1 MFLNYYF
8 YWFPLLFILLAFAAI
23 VEGRREVPG
32 QGLLHYRTALFCF
45 FSVGMILLSG
55 FRPMDFGADDDTYYE
70 AFIGSSDYIDLWS
83 LKYEYEISY
92 FNMEHGFV
100 LYMYFLKLFGSDQI
114 VLFLSTALITIAINA
129 KLILK
134 FSPYA
139 LFSLLIYFS
148 GVYFQKDLN
157 QIRFGLVSALAFL
170 SAYLFLSRRNA
181 LGVMI
186 YLLGVF
192 IHIGSALSIVSL
204 LFSRV
209 KLKPRFSILLLLFSV
224 FLSGKGLASY
234 LINLVPKGT
243 VLGEKLAFYLN
254 SKEYSYQISLVD
266 PVNMKNIF
274 LVAFFSYFY
283 KFYSARFNYFYF
295 FYNLLVFYACFRIVF
310 SDFAIVA
317 ARIAALFSFVDFIL
331 IPMMVIILKPRLLGK
346 ILLFTYCCLIFSF
359 ILKNP
364 NWSDFSMEQLYGI

>member
-157 QIRFGLVSALAFL
+157 QIRFGLVSSLAFL
-170 SAYLFLSRRNA
+170 TAYLFLNRKNT
-181 LGVMI
+181 LGVI
-186 YLLGVF
+186 VYLFGVF
-192 IHIGSALSIVSL
+192 IHIGSLVSIVSL
-204 LFSRV
+204 ILSRF
-209 KLKPRFSILLLLFSV
+209 KLKPRISIVLLVFSITI
-224 FLSGKGLASY
+224 SGRGLASY
-234 LINLVPKGT
+234 FINLIPKST
-243 VLGEKLAFYLN
+243 VLGEKIAYYIN
-254 SKEYSYQISLVD
+254 SKVYSYQISLFD
-266 PVNMKNIF
+266 PINMKNIF
-274 LVAFFSYFY
+274 S
-283 KFYSARFNYFYF
+283 
-295 FYNLLVFYACFRIVF
+295 
-310 SDFAIVA
+310 
-317 ARIAALFSFVDFIL
+317 
-331 IPMMVIILKPRLLGK
+331 
-346 ILLFTYCCLIFSF
+346 
-359 ILKNP
+359 
-364 NWSDFSMEQLYGI
+364 